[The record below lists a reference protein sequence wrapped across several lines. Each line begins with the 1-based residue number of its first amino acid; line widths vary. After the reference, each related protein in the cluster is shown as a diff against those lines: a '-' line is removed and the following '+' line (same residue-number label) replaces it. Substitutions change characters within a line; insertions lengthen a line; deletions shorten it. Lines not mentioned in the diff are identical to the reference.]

1 MSDEDERDNIL
12 VMFDDEG
19 NEQELYVFGSV
30 RYNNDVYLIVSENLE
45 SDEDVEE
52 EDVIVLKEIK
62 SHLIDDDYDYECEE
76 DDDEKIDYQV
86 VEDDDLIDIVL
97 SKFDAEQD
105 EE

>member
-1 MSDEDERDNIL
+1 MRDEDERDNIL

-30 RYNNDVYLIVSENLE
+30 EYDSDIYLIVSENLE
-45 SDEDVEE
+45 PDEDVEE

-62 SHLIDDDYDYECEE
+62 NHSTYYSNEAE
-76 DDDEKIDYQV
+76 DEKIDYQV
-86 VEDDDLIDIVL
+86 VEDDDLIDMIL

>member
-30 RYNNDVYLIVSENLE
+30 EYDNDVYLIVSENLE
-45 SDEDVEE
+45 PDEDVEE
-52 EDVIVLKEIK
+52 EDVIILKEIK
-62 SHLIDDDYDYECEE
+62 DHSAYYSDGDE
-76 DDDEKIDYQV
+76 DEKIDYQI
-86 VEDDDLIDIVL
+86 VEDDDLIDIIL
-97 SKFDAEQD
+97 SKFDEEQD

>member
-1 MSDEDERDNIL
+1 MGDEDERDNIL

-30 RYNNDVYLIVSENLE
+30 EYDNDVYLIVSENLE
-45 SDEDVEE
+45 PDEDVEE

-62 SHLIDDDYDYECEE
+62 DHSAHYADE
-76 DDDEKIDYQV
+76 DDNEKIDYQV
-86 VEDDDLIDIVL
+86 VEDDDLIDIIL
-97 SKFDAEQD
+97 SKFDEEQD

>member
-30 RYNNDVYLIVSENLE
+30 EYDNDVYLIVSENLE
-45 SDEDVEE
+45 PDEDVEE
-52 EDVIVLKEIK
+52 EDVIILKEIK
-62 SHLIDDDYDYECEE
+62 DHSAYYADE
-76 DDDEKIDYQV
+76 DDNEKIDYQV
-86 VEDDDLIDIVL
+86 VEDDDLVDIIL
-97 SKFDAEQD
+97 SKFDEEQD

>member
-1 MSDEDERDNIL
+1 MSDEDEKDNIL

-30 RYNNDVYLIVSENLE
+30 EYDSDIYLIVSENLE
-45 SDEDVEE
+45 PDEDVEE

-62 SHLIDDDYDYECEE
+62 DHSTYYSNEAK
-76 DDDEKIDYQV
+76 DEKIDYQV
-86 VEDDDLIDIVL
+86 VEDDDLIDIIL

>member
-30 RYNNDVYLIVSENLE
+30 EYDNDIYLIVSENLE
-45 SDEDVEE
+45 PDEDVEE

-62 SHLIDDDYDYECEE
+62 SHLMYDDYEE
-76 DDDEKIDYQV
+76 DDNDNEKIDYQV
-86 VEDDDLIDIVL
+86 VEDDDLIDIIL
-97 SKFDAEQD
+97 SKFDEEQD

>member
-30 RYNNDVYLIVSENLE
+30 EYDNDIYLIVSENLE
-45 SDEDVEE
+45 PDEDVDE
-52 EDVIVLKEIK
+52 EDVIILKEIK
-62 SHLIDDDYDYECEE
+62 GHSAYYTDE
-76 DDDEKIDYQV
+76 DDNEKIDYQV
-86 VEDDDLIDIVL
+86 VEDDDLIDIIL
-97 SKFDAEQD
+97 SKFDEEQD

>member
-30 RYNNDVYLIVSENLE
+30 EYDNDIYLIVSENLE
-45 SDEDVEE
+45 PDEDVDE

-62 SHLIDDDYDYECEE
+62 SHLMYDDYE
-76 DDDEKIDYQV
+76 
-86 VEDDDLIDIVL
+86 
-97 SKFDAEQD
+97 
-105 EE
+105 